1 MKSIKKILVL
11 ILSITLIAFSGV
23 TVSASTGDEAVIS
36 AQDDKYTPLYTTS
49 PDSSLKDYTSSDLS
63 TADYRLF
70 YTQTTFLAL
79 IAGYLILFKVKGIK
93 RDESHRR

>member
-11 ILSITLIAFSGV
+11 VLSAILIIFSGV
-23 TVSASTGDEAVIS
+23 SVSASTTDEAVIS
-36 AQDDKYTPLYTTS
+36 LQDNKYTPLYTTS
-49 PDSSLKDYTSSDLS
+49 PDSSLKNYSSGDMS
-63 TADYRLF
+63 SEDYRLF

-93 RDESHRR
+93 REDKRRR